1 MSRRALTVLA
11 LDLVLV
17 IVFAAIG
24 RAEHDKGN
32 VVVGVLDTAWP
43 FLAGVL
49 VGWLLV
55 RQLGRREATD
65 IGSGITVVVSAVV
78 IGMLLRVVTGDGTAF
93 SFIVVATIVLGVLL
107 IGSRAVHGWALARA
121 ARQGAGYSATDE

>member
-17 IVFAAIG
+17 VVFAAIG

-32 VVVGVLDTAWP
+32 VVLGVLDTAWP
-43 FLAGVL
+43 FLTGVL
-49 VGWLLV
+49 VGWLLI

-65 IGSGITVVVSAVV
+65 IGSGITVVISAVV
-78 IGMLLRVVTGDGTAF
+78 VGMLLRVVTGDGTAF
-93 SFIVVATIVLGVLL
+93 SFIVVATLVLGVFL
-107 IGSRAVHGWALARA
+107 IGSRAVHGWALGRA
-121 ARQGAGYSATDE
+121 AR